1 LVCVGPKAADN
12 RWLREAFEN
21 RVPIIYFLGVAPGR
35 YQAMLLTFICG
46 WDDKALKAC
55 VAFWAPDQETLAP
68 PETALERR
76 ATPVRAV
83 KQRLHRALF
92 REARH
97 HRLQRSTRPVARLP
111 EPLLLDAAHIVSD
124 KDERLGQS
132 AVTAKAAAAA
142 SLSRHLYGRHRLP
155 QPRMWQKSH
164 KAHQIHGGHAL
175 TD

>member
-68 PETALERR
+68 PEAALERR
-76 ATPVRAV
+76 ATPLHAV

-92 REARH
+92 REA
-97 HRLQRSTRPVARLP
+97 V
-111 EPLLLDAAHIVSD
+111 I
-124 KDERLGQS
+124 
-132 AVTAKAAAAA
+132 TAYNGRRALSRA
-142 SLSRHLYGRHRLP
+142 SLSRCYWT
-155 QPRMWQKSH
+155 PRTSCRTRTSGS
-164 KAHQIHGGHAL
+164 ASRR
-175 TD
+175 